1 MSTGERIK
9 LAIVHL
15 AFLVYYVAYCLF
27 VISQWVDVSHSIDL
41 VAYLDIGDA
50 YWRGDFAG
58 AINSYWSPLYSL
70 ILGGVIAL
78 VKPDIAHE
86 MVAVRYTN
94 FVLMMFLY
102 AAFVLFAQTLWAGI
116 RDKWLVEPAN
126 AWMSET
132 IYWIYMYSLFCFS
145 ALSFGGCEKDG
156 PDMVTAALVLIASTA
171 FLKLKFGDRSYAN
184 MLLMG
189 ASLGVGYLA
198 KAIILPVSLF
208 YYVSAWWEMRKEP
221 SVWKHIATALGAEVM
236 FALPYVVMISC
247 TFGHLTISDVSR
259 VLPLFSD
266 TQNDQQVHFQ
276 FPELKHHSNKIF
288 TKPDVFEFAEPL
300 HATYSPWYN
309 PAFWTEGAPVGE
321 PVSRAVRHFVENLRF
336 FFSEIF
342 SYLLVA
348 SLLASLVLL
357 RPCFSIK
364 GLGTALSLCAPAL
377 VAMCA
382 YSISA
387 NLNDHMMER
396 YFVAW
401 TILLY
406 AAVVIALMVP
416 AVGETA
422 GKRVFAAKRFLLLS
436 IAFCMMTF
444 TSAFY
449 FYHKHVRDQYCIPV
463 DTLIASKAQ
472 ELGLKPGDKIAQ
484 IGFRRYYWAR
494 LARLRIVA
502 DIFDDAGFW
511 AMDPER
517 REQLIDVLRQ
527 HDVKAIIQ
535 TWAIDVPLPEPG
547 PGWVKIPNTKAR
559 IYIIPPTS
567 PKASE

>member
-9 LAIVHL
+9 LALVHI
-15 AFLVYYVAYCLF
+15 AFLVYYVGYCVF
-27 VISQWVDVSHSIDL
+27 VITQWVDVSHSIDL

-50 YWRGDFAG
+50 YWRGDFTG

-94 FVLMMFLY
+94 FVLMIFLY
-102 AAFVLFAQTLWAGI
+102 GAFVLFAKTLWHGI

-126 AWMSET
+126 VWMSET
-132 IYWIYMYSLFCFS
+132 IYWIYMYSLLCFS
-145 ALSFGGCEKDG
+145 ALCFGGCEKDG
-156 PDMVTAALVLIASTA
+156 PDMVTAALVLVASTA
-171 FLKLKFGDRSYAN
+171 FLKLKFGDRSFAN
-184 MLLMG
+184 FLLMG
-189 ASLGVGYLA
+189 AALGVGYLA

-208 YYVSAWWEMRKEP
+208 YYASAWWEMRKEHN
-221 SVWKHIATALGAEVM
+221 VWKFLATAAGAELI

-288 TKPDVFEFAEPL
+288 TNPDVFEFAEPL

-309 PAFWTEGAPVGE
+309 PAFWTEGAPSGE
-321 PVSRAVRHFVENLRF
+321 PISRSVRHFVDNLRF
-336 FFSEIF
+336 FFFEIF
-342 SYLLVA
+342 SYLLGA
-348 SLLASLVLL
+348 ALLASLILL
-357 RPCFSIK
+357 RPCFSLK
-364 GLGTALSLCAPAL
+364 GLGNAASVCAPAL

-406 AAVVIALMVP
+406 SAVVIALMVP
-416 AVGETA
+416 AAGETA
-422 GKRVFAAKRFLLLS
+422 GKRVFAAKQFLLLS
-436 IAFCMMTF
+436 IAVSMMIF

-449 FYHKHVRDQYCIPV
+449 FYHKHVRDQYGVPV

-511 AMDPER
+511 AMEPNR
-517 REQLIDVLRQ
+517 REELIDVLRQ

-547 PGWVKIPNTKAR
+547 PGWVKIPDTKAR
-559 IYIIPPTS
+559 IYIIPPQ